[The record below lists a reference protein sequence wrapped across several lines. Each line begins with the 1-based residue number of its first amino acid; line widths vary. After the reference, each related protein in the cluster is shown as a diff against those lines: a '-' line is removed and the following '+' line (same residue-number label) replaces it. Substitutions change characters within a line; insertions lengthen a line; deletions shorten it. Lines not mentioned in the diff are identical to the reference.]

1 MNQKL
6 YERLCEVA
14 RKGVVARYSEVAPV
28 VGLDMANPADRDRIS
43 ILLDEISRHE
53 HELGH
58 PMLSAVVIHKDDNMP
73 GNGFFALAQGLGLF
87 RGGDRFQYFLE
98 ELKRVHVHWRA

>member
-28 VGLDMANPADRDRIS
+28 VGLDMANPSDRDRIS
-43 ILLDEISRHE
+43 ILLDEISR
-53 HELGH
+53 
-58 PMLSAVVIHKDDNMP
+58 A
-73 GNGFFALAQGLGLF
+73 
-87 RGGDRFQYFLE
+87 
-98 ELKRVHVHWRA
+98 